1 MAVLD
6 FHDAIRVP
14 DKEKTY
20 PPAALHCYNAV
31 TDRFFPD
38 GR

>member
-1 MAVLD
+1 MAVPG
-6 FHDAIRVP
+6 FRDAVRVP

-20 PPAALHCYNAV
+20 PLAASHCYNAV
-31 TDRFFPD
+31 TGRFFPD

>member
-1 MAVLD
+1 MAVPGPR
-6 FHDAIRVP
+6 DAIRVF

-20 PPAALHCYNAV
+20 PLAASHCYNAA